1 MIKQLFLI
9 VNFVSIFFYQLF
21 FTSDVTVKQNI
32 PTSIQPNGEIEVA
45 IVITKGD
52 VAGFA
57 KIQQEIPEGFVAEPI
72 ETAGA
77 TFSFKEQKL
86 KLIWMALPQANE
98 FTIKYKLRNMSQSS
112 GKHTITGKFSY
123 ITDNERMNIDIPT
136 ATLTVSTDDVVA
148 EENTEEEPATIP
160 INSNESKLPADDN
173 VEISLSVNRNIEEVE
188 ENKFKV
194 TLTIKKQNIEGFAKL
209 SESIPNGFAV
219 TNNNSAGGVFSSENN
234 EVKVL
239 WLSVPLENEFEVSY
253 FLESKTASG
262 THEITGVLSYLNGE
276 ETQKHQINASSF
288 SVSGENL
295 AVNNKEVEEEPVSL
309 QDKVDNIVE
318 EEETIEDVVVENTE
332 EEEKKTTPITKTPAP
347 EKNVTYKVQVGAFR
361 EAITVEKYQKK
372 FNLND
377 MINLENHQGWTK
389 LITGSFSEY
398 KSARNKRNDLRN
410 KVKTAFVT
418 AYNQGERITVQEALM
433 ITNQKW
439 VQ

>member
-32 PTSIQPNGEIEVA
+32 PASIQPNGEVEVEL
-45 IVITKGD
+45 VITKAD
-52 VAGFA
+52 IVGFA
-57 KIQQEIPEGFVAEPI
+57 KIQQEIPEGFVVEPI
-72 ETAGA
+72 ETVGA

-98 FTIKYKLRNMSQSS
+98 FTVKYKLKNIAHSS

-123 ITDNERMNIDIPT
+123 IADNERMNVDIPT
-136 ATLTVSTDDVVA
+136 ANITVSTEELVA
-148 EENTEEEPATIP
+148 EETESTSNTGGNEESRMPATSSTETPLSASRNI
-160 INSNESKLPADDN
+160 DN
-173 VEISLSVNRNIEEVE
+173 VGN
-188 ENKFKV
+188 NKFKV
-194 TLTIKKQNIEGFAKL
+194 TLNINKENVEGFAKL
-209 SESIPNGFAV
+209 SEFIPTGFTAS
-219 TNNNSAGGVFSSENN
+219 NNNSAGGVFSVEND

-239 WLSVPLENEFEVSY
+239 WLSVPIENSFEVSY
-253 FLESKTASG
+253 FIESTSASG
-262 THEITGVLSYLNGE
+262 VQEITGVLSYLKGE
-276 ETQKHQINASSF
+276 ETQKHQIAATSF
-288 SVSGENL
+288 SAAGESL
-295 AVNNKEVEEEPVSL
+295 ASNDTE
-309 QDKVDNIVE
+309 D
-318 EEETIEDVVVENTE
+318 EETNLQNKIDNKIEEDTEGDVVVDNTE
-332 EEEKKTTPITKTPAP
+332 EETETKRTPPVTNTPAP

-361 EAITVEKYQKK
+361 EGITIKKYQKK
-372 FNLND
+372 FNLKD
-377 MINLENHQGWTK
+377 QINLENHQGWTK

-398 KSARNKRNDLRN
+398 KSARDKRNNLRN

>member
-32 PTSIQPNGEIEVA
+32 PASIQPNGEVEVEL
-45 IVITKGD
+45 VITKAD
-52 VAGFA
+52 IAGFA
-57 KIQQEIPEGFVAEPI
+57 KIQQEIPEGFVVEPI

-98 FTIKYKLRNMSQSS
+98 FTVKYKLKNIAHSS
-112 GKHTITGKFSY
+112 GKYTITGKFSY
-123 ITDNERMNIDIPT
+123 IADNERMNVDIPT
-136 ATLTVSTDDVVA
+136 ANITVSTEELVA
-148 EENTEEEPATIP
+148 QENTETATTSET
-160 INSNESKLPADDN
+160 NNDNESTLPVDDDN
-173 VEISLSVNRNIEEVE
+173 LETTLTVNRNIEEVE
-188 ENKFKV
+188 GNKYKV
-194 TLTIKKQNIEGFAKL
+194 TLNIEKQNIEGFAKL
-209 SESIPNGFAV
+209 SEIIPAGFTAS
-219 TNNNSAGGVFSSENN
+219 NNNSAGGVFSVEKN

-239 WLSVPLENEFEVSY
+239 WLSIPTENSFEVSY
-253 FLESKTASG
+253 FIESTSASG
-262 THEITGVLSYLNGE
+262 MQEITGVLSYLKGE
-276 ETQKHQINASSF
+276 ETQKHQIAATSF
-288 SVSGENL
+288 SATGESL
-295 AVNNKEVEEEPVSL
+295 ASNDNEEEEATSL
-309 QDKVDNIVE
+309 QDKVDNKVE
-318 EEETIEDVVVENTE
+318 EDTEDDVVVDNTE
-332 EEEKKTTPITKTPAP
+332 EETKRATPVTNTPAP

-361 EAITVEKYQKK
+361 EAITIEKYQKK
-372 FNLND
+372 FNLKD
-377 MINLENHQGWTK
+377 QINLENHQGWTK

-398 KSARNKRNDLRN
+398 KSARDKRNNLRN